1 MKVIKSKAEYEAAL
15 AEIDKLLAANPA
27 PGSDQADAL
36 EVVAV
41 LLEEYESRTVDLGT
55 PDPIEAIRFR
65 MEQQGLRQRDLV
77 PYIGSRSK
85 VSEVLARKRP
95 LTLSMI
101 RALHS
106 GLGVP
111 SDVLLQERDPS
122 ALEESDI
129 PWNQFPVREMVNRGW
144 ITTASVDLRDQAEDL
159 LREFFEPLGGLAGV
173 GALYRKTDHVR
184 AGRKMDRFALAA
196 WTARVLLRA
205 LETPAL
211 GKYEQGRVDTPFMQ
225 EVARLSWSEAG
236 PSLAREYLGR
246 HGITLIVEPHLPGT
260 HLDGAAI
267 VSEELQTP
275 VIGLTIRHDRIDNF
289 WFCLM
294 HELAHVARHLT
305 GSEMR
310 FYDNL
315 DVEAYD
321 DDVEQEADEMA
332 SEALIPSEAWKK
344 SAASR
349 LRTPEAAQRLAKEL
363 GIHTAIVAG
372 RMRHHFQ
379 SYKSLGHMLGSG
391 AVRQCFPEVKWE

>member
-211 GKYEQGRVDTPFMQ
+211 GKYEQGRVDTAFMQ
-225 EVARLSWSEAG
+225 EVARLSN
-236 PSLAREYLGR
+236 L
-246 HGITLIVEPHLPGT
+246 LI
-260 HLDGAAI
+260 
-267 VSEELQTP
+267 
-275 VIGLTIRHDRIDNF
+275 N
-289 WFCLM
+289 C
-294 HELAHVARHLT
+294 
-305 GSEMR
+305 
-310 FYDNL
+310 
-315 DVEAYD
+315 
-321 DDVEQEADEMA
+321 
-332 SEALIPSEAWKK
+332 
-344 SAASR
+344 
-349 LRTPEAAQRLAKEL
+349 
-363 GIHTAIVAG
+363 
-372 RMRHHFQ
+372 
-379 SYKSLGHMLGSG
+379 
-391 AVRQCFPEVKWE
+391 